1 MSSEIEVRGFI
12 AFGKWR
18 PIYHDEVRVSELDM
32 TKSKAGLKYLTA
44 IKINPEKNFSGFAT
58 AVFGVGGSRNKLIK
72 FKKETKM
79 HNLVIVGSDVADIRV
94 KLNEKRR
101 DIVKELKKVRHDAG
115 MLIMMAALNDYN
127 EANKMI
133 RLDLRAEPFVVEDFV
148 NALTTNGF
156 KAYATNELFNKIDIS
171 SIVDEETKVPAK
183 EIERVKDY
191 FVIEHDVN
199 VAFTA
204 AVETMRFKGTA
215 KVMLTGPSGF
225 GKTTAA
231 KQLAK
236 KLGFNFVKVDCS
248 TLQEPTE
255 IVHTISFRD
264 GKTVYDETEFVTA
277 IKAGKCVILFDELN
291 RAYPNVLNTLLPVL
305 DDTRTL
311 TVGTQKYEVADDIV
325 FVATTNIGQQYVG
338 TFSSDA
344 ALLNRFSLS
353 APVGELTGEEE
364 AMIVYHH
371 TKLSMEDSNAVV
383 GVLRELRKTLT
394 HSTMDFSPRT
404 AEAVAM
410 ALMAGMEMHA
420 AFRAVLYAISP
431 PEDWKAIIDTL
442 QARGHSYK
450 KPKELLF

>member
-1 MSSEIEVRGFI
+1 MSDITVPGFVT
-12 AFGKWR
+12 FGKWR
-18 PIYHDEVRVSELDM
+18 PILRDEVRVFELDM
-32 TKSKAGLKYLTA
+32 TKSKAGWKFVTVH
-44 IKINPEKNFSGFAT
+44 KINPEKNFSGFAS
-58 AVFGVGGSRNKLIK
+58 AVFGVGGSRNKLIRFEK
-72 FKKETKM
+72 GVWSMF
-79 HNLVIVGSDVADIRV
+79 NLVIDGTEFQDLRI

-101 DIVKELKKVRHDAG
+101 DIVGDLKFVRRDAG
-115 MLIMMAALNDYN
+115 MLVLMAALNDYN
-127 EANKMI
+127 ETEKVI
-133 RLDLRAEPFVVEDFV
+133 KLDLRAEEKVVADFV
-148 NALTTNGF
+148 AALGKHGF
-156 KAYATNELFNKIDIS
+156 KAWSTDEHFNKIEAK
-171 SIVDEETKVPAK
+171 IVPDVTVEVPAK
-183 EIERVKDY
+183 EVKRIKDF

-204 AVETMRFKGTA
+204 AVTTMGFKGTA

-236 KLGFNFVKVDCS
+236 KLGFKFVKVDCS

-255 IVHTISFRD
+255 IVHTVSFRD
-264 GKTVYDETEFVTA
+264 GATVYDETEFVQA
-277 IKAGKCVILFDELN
+277 IKTGKCVILLDELN

-305 DDTRTL
+305 DDTRQL
-311 TVGTQKYEVADDIV
+311 TVGTQKYEVADNII
-325 FVATTNIGQQYVG
+325 FVATANIGQQYVG

-353 APVGELTGEEE
+353 APVGDLTGEEE

-371 TKLSMEDSNAVV
+371 TSLSMEDSNAVV

-394 HSTMDFSPRT
+394 NSTMDFSPRT

-420 AFRAVLYAISP
+420 AFRCVLHAISS
-431 PEDWKAIIDTL
+431 PEDWKVIIDTL

-450 KPKELLF
+450 KPKKLLF

>member
-12 AFGKWR
+12 TFGKWR
-18 PIYHDEVRVSELDM
+18 PIYQDEVRVSELDM
-32 TKSKAGLKYLTA
+32 TKSKAGWKYLA
-44 IKINPEKNFSGFAT
+44 AFKINPEKNFAGFAT

-72 FKKETKM
+72 FKREIRM
-79 HNLVIVGSDVADIRV
+79 YNLVIVGSDIADIRV

-115 MLIMMAALNDYN
+115 MLIMMAALNDYD
-127 EANKMI
+127 EATKMI
-133 RLDLRAEPFVVEDFV
+133 KLDLRAESVIVQDFV
-148 NALTTNGF
+148 DALTANGF
-156 KAYATNELFNKIDIS
+156 KAYATDELFNRIDAIS
-171 SIVDEETKVPAK
+171 VPDVATEVPAK
-183 EIERVKDY
+183 EIKRIKDY

-264 GKTVYDETEFVTA
+264 GKTVYDETELVA
-277 IKAGKCVILFDELN
+277 ALRSGKVIILFDEFN
-291 RAYPNVLNTLLPVL
+291 RAYPNVMNALLPLL

-311 TVGTQKYEVADDIV
+311 TVGTQKYEVADEII
-325 FVATTNIGQQYVG
+325 FVATANIGQQYVG

-353 APVGELTGEEE
+353 ASVGDLTGEQE
-364 AMIVYHH
+364 AEIVYHH
-371 TKLSMEDSNAVV
+371 TELTMEQSNEVV

-420 AFRAVLYAISP
+420 AFRAVLYAISSQ
-431 PEDWKAIIDTL
+431 EDWKAIIDVL
-442 QARGHSYK
+442 QARGFSYK
-450 KPKELLF
+450 KPKKLLF

>member
-1 MSSEIEVRGFI
+1 MSDITVPGFVTY
-12 AFGKWR
+12 GKWR
-18 PIYHDEVRVSELDM
+18 SIFRDEVRVSELDM
-32 TKSKAGLKYLTA
+32 TKSKAGWKFVTA
-44 IKINPEKNFSGFAT
+44 NKINPEKNFSGFAS
-58 AVFGVGGSRNKLIK
+58 AVFGVGGSRNKLIRFEK
-72 FKKETKM
+72 GLHSMF
-79 HNLVIVGSDVADIRV
+79 NLVIDGTEFQDLRT

-101 DIVKELKKVRHDAG
+101 DIVGDLKFVRRDAG
-115 MLIMMAALNDYN
+115 MLVLMAALNDYN
-127 EANKMI
+127 EIEKVI
-133 RLDLRAEPFVVEDFV
+133 KLDLRAEEKVVADFV
-148 NALTTNGF
+148 NALGKHGF
-156 KAYATNELFNKIDIS
+156 KAWSTDEHFNKIEAK
-171 SIVDEETKVPAK
+171 IVPDVTVEVPVK
-183 EIERVKDY
+183 EVKRIKDF

-204 AVETMRFKGTA
+204 AVTTMRFKGTA

-231 KQLAK
+231 KQLAN

-248 TLQEPTE
+248 ILQEPTE

-264 GKTVYDETEFVTA
+264 GKTVYDETELVA
-277 IKAGKCVILFDELN
+277 ALRSGKVIILFDELN
-291 RAYPNVLNTLLPVL
+291 RAYPNVMNALLPLL

-311 TVGTQKYEVADDIV
+311 TVGTQKYEVADEII
-325 FVATTNIGQQYVG
+325 FVATANIGQQYVG

-353 APVGELTGEEE
+353 APVGDLTGEEE

-371 TKLSMEDSNAVV
+371 TSLSMENSNEVV

-431 PEDWKAIIDTL
+431 PEDWKAIIDVL
-442 QARGHSYK
+442 QARGYSYK
-450 KPKELLF
+450 KPKKLLF